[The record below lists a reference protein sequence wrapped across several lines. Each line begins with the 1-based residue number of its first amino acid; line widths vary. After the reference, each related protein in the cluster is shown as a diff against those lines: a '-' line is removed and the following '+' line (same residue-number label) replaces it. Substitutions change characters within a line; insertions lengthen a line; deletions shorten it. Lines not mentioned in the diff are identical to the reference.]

1 MLQVLSV
8 HTRRILV
15 GLIQFLLLTTFA
27 NAQSAAKVTQDFGL
41 IGTWAVACEQSPS
54 PKNEHAV
61 FSLAAFDTIQLLNDF
76 GPDYDDMV
84 YVIVDAE
91 RLGPDRISLRQQ
103 LMTDRRVVL
112 DIVMVRDNEEFAL
125 VPMEP
130 RWCGMGRCADEWSR
144 NPVGGAL
151 PGRVGDQPGSGPIDR
166 QDLRRHLVVAQL
178 RWNHTGARWGDRADE
193 WSRHPMGGALP
204 GPVGDQSGF
213 GTQLTAKL
221 RRIGISIHVAT
232 GEAGTE
238 RRLPAS
244 HDGDIAIYVRSRIPP
259 NDLRFDRLHDE
270 LIALGE
276 PPKITS

>member
-8 HTRRILV
+8 HTRRVLV

-41 IGTWAVACEQSPS
+41 IGTWAVACEQSPG

-112 DIVMVRDNEEFAL
+112 DIVMVKDNDKIRIWSSRSSDGTTLVRDGAIAL
-125 VPMEP
+125 TNGHATQWVVRCQG
-130 RWCGMGRCADEWSR
+130 RWAI
-144 NPVGGAL
+144 N
-151 PGRVGDQPGSGPIDR
+151 PGSGP
-166 QDLRRHLVVAQL
+166 
-178 RWNHTGARWGDRADE
+178 N
-193 WSRHPMGGALP
+193 
-204 GPVGDQSGF
+204 
-213 GTQLTAKL
+213 
-221 RRIGISIHVAT
+221 
-232 GEAGTE
+232 
-238 RRLPAS
+238 
-244 HDGDIAIYVRSRIPP
+244 
-259 NDLRFDRLHDE
+259 
-270 LIALGE
+270 
-276 PPKITS
+276 